1 MDARGVD
8 GAEDGDRLAAEFG
21 HGDGDDRSL
30 EVFLEAGGESGF
42 ELVHGK
48 ASGLEAAGERHVDI
62 AAHIEAERG
71 SANLVGIEHMDYDLV
86 VRAKDVRGG
95 QRRCLG
101 EGNRGEEEQQDFQDI
116 TFSAASRSETLV
128 SSSWTRPASCVS
140 SAAKSCCGRGDPVIM
155 CCKA

>member
-48 ASGLEAAGERHVDI
+48 ASGLEAAGERHVDV
-62 AAHIEAERG
+62 AAHIDTERA
-71 SANLVGIEHMDYDLV
+71 SANLIGIEDMDYDLV
-86 VRAKDVRGG
+86 VRAQDVRGG

-101 EGNRGEEEQQDFQDI
+101 ECHRGEEEQQDFHDI
-116 TFSAASRSETLV
+116 TFSAASRSATV
-128 SSSWTRPASCVS
+128 ASSAWTRPARCVS
-140 SAAKSCCGRGDPVIM
+140 S
-155 CCKA
+155 